1 MRGRYRVGGGH
12 VVVAFAATSSRR
24 NRHQTGRP
32 MSTRRLR
39 VVSYNLLHG
48 IDLQSGPTVDLAAAA
63 QVIGALDADIVALQE
78 VDRAQR
84 RSGGVDQVAELARRL
99 DMTGVFGAALRG
111 DPDQAWE
118 PAGADTVG
126 GPSYGVGLLS
136 RDPQVTA
143 SRRRLPGGGAGQRSP
158 NASPSRPGW
167 DREPRVALEATVG
180 GGRSR
185 VTVVV
190 THLSYLPLRAVR
202 QLRVASAAVAAAD
215 GPRLLVGDLNLPA
228 WIVRAGAGRTGLRHA
243 GGEPT
248 FPSWRPRLQ
257 MHHVLVAGPVAITG
271 AVVHPVTS
279 SDHRPL
285 VVDLRVPR

>member
-1 MRGRYRVGGGH
+1 M
-12 VVVAFAATSSRR
+12 SSR
-24 NRHQTGRP
+24 G
-32 MSTRRLR
+32 LR

-48 IDLQSGPTVDLAAAA
+48 IDLQSGPTIDLAASAD
-63 QVIGALDADIVALQE
+63 IISALDPDIVALQE

-118 PAGADTVG
+118 PAGTGTSEDPT
-126 GPSYGVGLLS
+126 YGVGLLS
-136 RDPQVTA
+136 RDPEPIA
-143 SRRRLPGGGAGQRSP
+143 RRRPLPGGGAGQRSP

-167 DREPRVALEATVG
+167 DREPRVALEATVRAG
-180 GGRSR
+180 GSR

-202 QLRVASAAVAAAD
+202 QLRVAAAAVAAAD

-228 WIVRAGAGRTGLRHA
+228 WLVRAGAGRIGLRHA
-243 GGEPT
+243 GGQPT
-248 FPSWRPRLQ
+248 FPAWRPRLQ
-257 MHHVLVAGPVAITG
+257 MHHVLVAGPVAVRR
-271 AVVHPVTS
+271 AVAHPTTS

-285 VVDLRVPR
+285 VVDLEL